1 MDSPLIAVAMLGS
14 GRTHVRRHATGRRT
28 RVSWVYRLLAWF
40 TGAQW
45 RT

>member
-14 GRTHVRRHATGRRT
+14 GRTNVRRQATERRS
-28 RVSWVYRLLAWF
+28 RVSWTSRVLAWF

-45 RT
+45 RA